1 VACRRCH
8 RLILIL
14 HSLVAVLLFP
24 VQNGMHFPSLVE
36 MEYSSPTVQYL
47 HILADLSLWTVNIVL
62 RLDSFRTLVDTML
75 LLGLL
80 NTVVADIMLLLGLL
94 HTVVAD
100 IMLLLGLL
108 HTVVADIM
116 LLLDLLHH
124 SAVMEEAPVLLNSL
138 EPIRALLC
146 HLSSR
151 TSITLIRMEVAVGGK
166 S

>member
-8 RLILIL
+8 RLIPVL
-14 HSLVAVLLFP
+14 HSIVAVLLFP

-36 MEYSSPTVQYL
+36 MEYCSPTVQYL
-47 HILADLSLWTVNIVL
+47 HFLVDLSLWTVNIVL
-62 RLDSFRTLVDTML
+62 RLDSLRTLV
-75 LLGLL
+75 
-80 NTVVADIMLLLGLL
+80 DIMLLLGL

-108 HTVVADIM
+108 HTVVVNTM
-116 LLLDLLHH
+116 LLLDLPHH
-124 SAVMEEAPVLLNSL
+124 SAVMEEAPVHLDSL

-151 TSITLIRMEVAVGGK
+151 TSITLLIRMEEVVGGK